1 MGIPI
6 MKNPYAPA
14 FWCVCFALVLLS
26 AAYFYGVM
34 LAHRIDTA
42 MVFLDS
48 ACLVIGTLSIGVV
61 AWASYQNQK
70 VKKKLLE
77 QGKTRVAIWDTKVAL
92 RRVETV
98 FDRYFWGSYWQPGRT
113 FQEVMGDLTGTPLEK
128 SL

>member
-14 FWCVCFALVLLS
+14 FWCVFFALVLLS
-26 AAYFYGVM
+26 ATYFYGVM
-34 LAHRIDTA
+34 LAHQIDKA

-61 AWASYQNQK
+61 AWASYQNLR

-77 QGKTRVAIWDTKVAL
+77 QGKTRFLGMDFHSTSQKFSGL
-92 RRVETV
+92 RWYTPAEPT
-98 FDRYFWGSYWQPGRT
+98 GRPK
-113 FQEVMGDLTGTPLEK
+113 PLRHRR
-128 SL
+128 